1 MLALPPSLGAAF
13 LLRLFNTSM
22 KVIIVI
28 IIVLPILLLLLV
40 ITIVF

>member
-13 LLRLFNTSM
+13 LLRLFNISM